1 MPKKLFSGIPVW
13 NWWHYSTRMHRYIL
27 AIDQGT
33 TGTTALLFDRDL
45 NIHGKANVE
54 FPQHFPEPNWVEHDL
69 DEIWKSVGQAIFLAM
84 SQKGVKAGDI
94 AGIGITNQR
103 ETTCLWS
110 RGRDATPVG
119 RAIVW
124 QDRRT
129 ADACAKLRARGL
141 EKAVNKKT
149 GLLLDP
155 YFSATKLEWMLKN
168 IPGAMAKAKIGE
180 IAFGTID
187 SYLLYRMTGV
197 HATDVSNASRTLL
210 MDLKTCRWDEDMLK
224 LFKIPKAILPTI
236 LPSSVEYGKTKGFFN
251 LPDGIP
257 VCGISGDQQSAL
269 FGQACFTKGS
279 VKCTYGTGAFIL
291 ANVGK
296 TPVYSKHRL
305 LSTVAWKFG
314 NETTYGLEGSAFIAG
329 AAVQWLRD
337 GLKILA
343 KSEDVEKYASE
354 VTSSDGVLFVPAL
367 SGFGA
372 PHWLAN
378 ATGLITGLT
387 RRTTR
392 GHLCRA
398 TLEGVGYQVAELLTA
413 MSEDLKK
420 KLGPVRVDGGAS
432 ADDLLM
438 QFQADLLNTEVIRA
452 EILETT
458 ALGAGLQAG
467 LTLGIWKNMDDIN
480 KTWRSA
486 ASFKPEISPKIRAQL
501 MGSWSNA
508 VEAVRL
514 LSGEKKKR

>member
-1 MPKKLFSGIPVW
+1 MQ
-13 NWWHYSTRMHRYIL
+13 RYIL

-33 TGTTALLFDRDL
+33 TGSTALIFDRDL
-45 NIHGKANVE
+45 TIHGKANVE
-54 FPQHFPEPNWVEHDL
+54 FPQHFPEPTWVEHDL
-69 DEIWKSVGQAIFLAM
+69 NEIWKSVGQAIFLAM
-84 SQKGVKAGDI
+84 SQKGIKGNEI
-94 AGIGITNQR
+94 ACIGITNQR

-110 RGRDATPVG
+110 RGRDATPMA

-129 ADACAKLRARGL
+129 AGACAKLRARGL
-141 EKAVNKKT
+141 EKMVQRKT

-155 YFSATKLEWMLKN
+155 YFSATKLEWLLKN

-187 SYLLYRMTGV
+187 SYLLYRMTGQ

-210 MDLKTCRWDEDMLK
+210 MDLKTCEWDEDMLK
-224 LFKIPKAILPTI
+224 LFKIPKAILPKI
-236 LPSSVEYGKTKGFFN
+236 LPSSVEYGKIKGFFN

-257 VCGISGDQQSAL
+257 VAGISGDQQSAL
-269 FGQACFTKGS
+269 FGQACFTTGS

-296 TPVYSKHRL
+296 KPVYSQHRL

-314 NETTYGLEGSAFIAG
+314 KETTYGLEGSAFIAG

-337 GLKILA
+337 GLQLLT
-343 KSEDVEKYASE
+343 KSEDVEKYANE
-354 VTSSDGVLFVPAL
+354 VTSSDGVIFVPAL

-413 MSEDLKK
+413 MSKDVKK
-420 KLGPVRVDGGAS
+420 KLGPVRVDGGAA
-432 ADDLLM
+432 ADNLLM
-438 QFQADLLNTEVIRA
+438 QFQADLIGTEVIRA

-467 LTLGIWKNMDDIN
+467 ITLGIWTGLDDIT
-480 KTWRSA
+480 KTWKSA
-486 ASFKPEISPKIRAQL
+486 ASFRPQIVAKQRQQL
-501 MGSWSNA
+501 MVKWGHA

-514 LSGEKKKR
+514 LSGEKKRR

>member
-1 MPKKLFSGIPVW
+1 MQ
-13 NWWHYSTRMHRYIL
+13 RYIL

-33 TGTTALLFDRDL
+33 TGSTALIFDREL
-45 NIHGKANVE
+45 KIHGRMNVE
-54 FPQHFPEPNWVEHDL
+54 FPQHFPEANRVEHDL
-69 DEIWKSVGQAIFLAM
+69 DEIWTSVGRAVVLAM
-84 SQKGVKAGDI
+84 RQNGIKGEDI
-94 AGIGITNQR
+94 ACIGITNQR

-110 RGRDATPVG
+110 RGRDATPVS

-129 ADACAKLRARGL
+129 ADVCVKMRARGL
-141 EKAVNKKT
+141 EKMIQKKT

-168 IPGAMAKAKIGE
+168 IPGAMAKAKHGE

-187 SYLLYRMTGV
+187 SYLLYRMTGS

-210 MDLKTCRWDEDMLK
+210 MDLKTCEWDEDLLK
-224 LFKIPKAILPTI
+224 LFKVPKTI
-236 LPSSVEYGKTKGFFN
+236 LPRILPSAVEYGKTKGFFG

-257 VCGISGDQQSAL
+257 VTGIAGDQQAAL

-279 VKCTYGTGAFIL
+279 VKCTYGTGAFVL
-291 ANVGK
+291 ANVGNK
-296 TPVYSKHRL
+296 PVYSKHRL
-305 LSTVAWKFG
+305 LSTVAWKLG
-314 NETTYGLEGSAFIAG
+314 NEVTYGLEGSAFIAG

-337 GLKILA
+337 GLQILTQS
-343 KSEDVEKYASE
+343 SEVEKYAGQ
-354 VTSSDGVLFVPAL
+354 VTSSDGVIFVPAL

-387 RRTTR
+387 RRTSR

-398 TLEGVGYQVAELLTA
+398 TLEGIAYQVAELLSA
-413 MSEDLKK
+413 MSEDLHKS
-420 KLGPVRVDGGAS
+420 LGPVRVDGGAS
-432 ADDLLM
+432 ADNLLM
-438 QFQADLLNTEVIRA
+438 QFQANLLGTNVIRA

-458 ALGAGLQAG
+458 ALGSGLQAG
-467 LTLGIWKNMDDIN
+467 LGIGMWSDLKEIQ

-486 ASFKPEISPKIRAQL
+486 ATLKPQITKKQRGEL
-501 MGSWSNA
+501 MGRWAKA

-514 LSGEKKKR
+514 LSGEKKR